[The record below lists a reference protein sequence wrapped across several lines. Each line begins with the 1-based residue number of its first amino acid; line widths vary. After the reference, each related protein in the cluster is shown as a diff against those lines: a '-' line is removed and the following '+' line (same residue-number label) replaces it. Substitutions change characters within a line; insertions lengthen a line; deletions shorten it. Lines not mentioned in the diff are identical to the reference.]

1 MFNAYSQLLV
11 NCLQTKSYWQAAYGK
26 YVALQKIVIS
36 SWATFKQD
44 KWTKWF
50 VMNYIHRFCMSPDV
64 FQCKIS
70 SP

>member
-36 SWATFKQD
+36 SWATFKQI
-44 KWTKWF
+44 
-50 VMNYIHRFCMSPDV
+50 NGPNGL
-64 FQCKIS
+64 
-70 SP
+70 